1 MRGPRARA
9 LSTHLP
15 VTTTSAPSS
24 RARAIG
30 AALLE
35 KKQQQQQQHQQYNSQ
50 EKRNKEFITFQAAVM
65 AQFSFQ
71 EKFQPHW
78 QGSLLPLEIES
89 NTLLLKEKILAFCW
103 LQF

>member
-1 MRGPRARA
+1 MRGARARA

-35 KKQQQQQQHQQYNSQ
+35 KKRTTTTQFSGKTELRDHHMSSSSYCM
-50 EKRNKEFITFQAAVM
+50 T
-65 AQFSFQ
+65 QFSFQ
-71 EKFQPHW
+71 KKFQPHW
-78 QGSLLPLEIES
+78 HDSLSSLEMES
-89 NTLLLKEKILAFCW
+89 NTLLLKKKNLAFCW